1 MLAFFFSLFGSVP
14 FGPEAGPEALVRFQ
28 DGFPASGAP
37 SGTDMEW
44 MIVLSVVVPAVLIV
58 VLVYI
63 GSKKTV

>member
-1 MLAFFFSLFGSVP
+1 MLALLSSLLVSVP

-28 DGFPASGAP
+28 DGFLASAP
-37 SGTDMEW
+37 SDGTGMEW
-44 MIVLSVVVPAVLIV
+44 MTVLSVVVPAVLIV